1 MLGGGSLGTESMKRE
16 DVHIP
21 GGQEVELPCRASLH
35 LSNSDLGTPILHSRS
50 WHHIGIELNSLDG

>member
-21 GGQEVELPCRASLH
+21 GGQEVELIIVYFALILVNFI
-35 LSNSDLGTPILHSRS
+35 LSPGSAEEENYPPLV
-50 WHHIGIELNSLDG
+50 